1 MNATPDTKVLY
12 EYAEDALELAHLAN
26 ALHEDPDSADEA
38 KRFGTLLAKTLARE
52 NGADQKVLRAAVKLM
67 RMHHSEDAA
76 TWLINEL
83 EIETSLQY
91 LPAPGHTKPKACL
104 LFAIPVVFAA
114 FQSPGK
120 SLLQNRNFESLHTVI
135 QETQVVAASH
145 GFRLLPTLFTY
156 EELSQLPHHEVLKLT
171 LKLAHQVL
179 DAPTEPLRVEPLEN
193 LELPL
198 ASSVH
203 ADDYPHVQLRYLIGM
218 AVTNRSALN
227 ELMPTLD
234 SDYDPQAADFQL
246 PPEIAGSSSGRFE
259 NGTWWTLPFA
269 KLIEASSVS
278 VAPLLE
284 IGNPDGF
291 HDALRLGTERM
302 RAQDMRLRIDHAA
315 KAAGFEATAA
325 LVDVSPMSDGFGHMN
340 GLLVDVFVPGIKE
353 AIDSFIWYQLPHEEP
368 VEMQLELTMLLEG
381 MALKQTSTLPGN
393 PGMQLH

>member
-38 KRFGTLLAKTLARE
+38 ERFGTLLAKTLARE
-52 NGADQKVLRAAVKLM
+52 NGADQKVLRAAVKLL
-67 RMHHSEDAA
+67 RTHHSEEAA

-91 LPAPGHTKPKACL
+91 LPAPGQTKPKACL

-114 FQSPGK
+114 FQAPGK

-135 QETQVVAASH
+135 QETQVVTASH

-179 DAPTEPLRVEPLEN
+179 EAPTEPLLLEPLES

-203 ADDYPHVQLRYLIGM
+203 TDDYPYVQLRYLVGM
-218 AVTNRSALN
+218 AVTNRNALP

-234 SDYDPQAADFQL
+234 SDYDPQAMDFQL
-246 PPEIAGSSSGRFE
+246 PPEIAGFSTGRFE

-269 KLIEASSVS
+269 KLIEACSASVT
-278 VAPLLE
+278 PLLE
-284 IGNPDGF
+284 IGNPEGF

-302 RAQDMRLRIDHAA
+302 RAQDMRLRIDYAA
-315 KAAGFEATAA
+315 EAAGLEATAVRA
-325 LVDVSPMSDGFGHMN
+325 EISPMSDGFGHVN
-340 GLLVDVFVPGIKE
+340 SLSVDVHVPGVKE
-353 AIDSFIWYQLPHEEP
+353 SVDSFIWYQLPHEESS
-368 VEMQLELTMLLEG
+368 EMQLELTMLLEG
-381 MALKQTSTLPGN
+381 MGLKETSPLSGN
-393 PGMQLH
+393 PGMHLH